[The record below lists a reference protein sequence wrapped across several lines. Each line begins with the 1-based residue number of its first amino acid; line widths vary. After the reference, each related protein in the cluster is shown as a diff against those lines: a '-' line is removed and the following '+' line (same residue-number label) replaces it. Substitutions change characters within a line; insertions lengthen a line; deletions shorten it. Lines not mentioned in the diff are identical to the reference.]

1 MEKSID
7 LKLQQKKNVLKHF
20 ILYVHCVKLLI

>member
-7 LKLQQKKNVLKHF
+7 IKLQQKICTKHS
-20 ILYVHCVKLLI
+20 ILYVHCVELQI